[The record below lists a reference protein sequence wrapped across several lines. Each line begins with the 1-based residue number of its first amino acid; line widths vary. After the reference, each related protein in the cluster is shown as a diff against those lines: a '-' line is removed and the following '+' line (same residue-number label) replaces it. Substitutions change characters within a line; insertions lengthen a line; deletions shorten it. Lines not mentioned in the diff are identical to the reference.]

1 MAEILGPSGEARVLD
16 LDANGGNAYTPGY
29 AVYER
34 GVPSRVAL
42 FNYVTDPSGASDYV
56 VRLAIGGGGGGGSP
70 VVSVK

>member
-1 MAEILGPSGEARVLD
+1 MAEMLGPSGEARVLD
-16 LDANGGNAYTPGY
+16 LDANGGNTYTPGY

-56 VRLAIGGGGGGGSP
+56 VGLAIDAGGGGSP